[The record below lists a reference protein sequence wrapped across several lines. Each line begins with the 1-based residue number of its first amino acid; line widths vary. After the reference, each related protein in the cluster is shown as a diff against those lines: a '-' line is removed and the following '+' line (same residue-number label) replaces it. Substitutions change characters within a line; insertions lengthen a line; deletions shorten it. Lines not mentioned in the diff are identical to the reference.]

1 MLKPVV
7 YKQINII
14 TFGHVSIII
23 CFYIFPKYCDVDITC
38 SNRKIKFP
46 TKNSMNEKD
55 ENSRLYLAQE
65 SNVFNYII
73 TNEKY
78 YNI

>member
-14 TFGHVSIII
+14 TFGHKYHYIR
-23 CFYIFPKYCDVDITC
+23 FYIFPKYCDVDITC
-38 SNRKIKFP
+38 SNRKTKFP

-55 ENSRLYLAQE
+55 ENRRS
-65 SNVFNYII
+65 
-73 TNEKY
+73 
-78 YNI
+78 